1 LDESGCKI
9 SAEILLH
16 SLFKEITAEY
26 DSGSKSFNRR
36 IEMDIFG
43 GFKKDIEDGIK
54 QGVDAV
60 KSTATM
66 VKEKAEELTEK
77 GKTQYHL
84 YELKNKGQKQR
95 ALLGEKLRE
104 LVKTK
109 KMKVANEE
117 LKKLL
122 SAIDKTDEAI
132 TKLEGKASVSSPQKP
147 AAKVVKP
154 TAKKATVKKATPKS
168 KPAKAKT
175 SN

>member
-1 LDESGCKI
+1 
-9 SAEILLH
+9 
-16 SLFKEITAEY
+16 
-26 DSGSKSFNRR
+26 
-36 IEMDIFG
+36 MDIFG

-60 KSTATM
+60 RSTATM

-77 GKTQYHL
+77 GKTQYRL

-95 ALLGEKLRE
+95 ATLGEKFRE

-117 LKKLL
+117 LSKLL

-132 TKLEGKASVSSPQKP
+132 AKLEGKESAPSPRKP
-147 AAKVVKP
+147 AAKVIKP
-154 TAKKATVKKATPKS
+154 KTQKAAVKKAAPKPIS
-168 KPAKAKT
+168 TKAKT
-175 SN
+175 KRAN

>member
-1 LDESGCKI
+1 
-9 SAEILLH
+9 
-16 SLFKEITAEY
+16 
-26 DSGSKSFNRR
+26 
-36 IEMDIFG
+36 MDILG
-43 GFKKDIEDGIK
+43 GLKKDIEDGIK

-77 GKTQYHL
+77 GKTQYRL

-95 ALLGEKLRE
+95 AALGEKLRE

-109 KMKVANEE
+109 KMKVTNEE
-117 LKKLL
+117 LKKLV

-132 TKLEGKASVSSPQKP
+132 TKLEGKEAAPSPKKP
-147 AAKVVKP
+147 AAKVIKP
-154 TAKKATVKKATPKS
+154 TTKKATVKKAAPKS
-168 KPAKAKT
+168 KSAKAKT

>member
-1 LDESGCKI
+1 
-9 SAEILLH
+9 
-16 SLFKEITAEY
+16 
-26 DSGSKSFNRR
+26 
-36 IEMDIFG
+36 MDILG
-43 GFKKDIEDGIK
+43 GLKKDIEDGIK

-77 GKTQYHL
+77 GKTQYRL

-95 ALLGEKLRE
+95 AALGEKLRE

-109 KMKVANEE
+109 KMKVTNEE
-117 LKKLL
+117 LKKLV

-132 TKLEGKASVSSPQKP
+132 TKLEGKAAPSPKKP
-147 AAKVVKP
+147 AAKVIKP
-154 TAKKATVKKATPKS
+154 TTKKATVKRAAPKS
-168 KPAKAKT
+168 KSAKAKT

>member
-1 LDESGCKI
+1 
-9 SAEILLH
+9 
-16 SLFKEITAEY
+16 
-26 DSGSKSFNRR
+26 
-36 IEMDIFG
+36 MDIFG

-95 ALLGEKLRE
+95 AALGEKLRE

-122 SAIDKTDEAI
+122 AAIDKTDEAI
-132 TKLEGKASVSSPQKP
+132 TKLEGKASVSSPKKP
-147 AAKVVKP
+147 AAKVIKP
-154 TAKKATVKKATPKS
+154 TAKKPIVKKATVKKAAPKS

>member
-1 LDESGCKI
+1 
-9 SAEILLH
+9 
-16 SLFKEITAEY
+16 
-26 DSGSKSFNRR
+26 
-36 IEMDIFG
+36 MDIFG

-77 GKTQYHL
+77 GKTQYRL

-95 ALLGEKLRE
+95 AALGEKLRE

-132 TKLEGKASVSSPQKP
+132 TKLEGKESAQSPKKT
-147 AAKVVKP
+147 AAKVIKP
-154 TAKKATVKKATPKS
+154 TTKKATVKKAEPKS
-168 KPAKAKT
+168 KSAKAKT

>member
-1 LDESGCKI
+1 
-9 SAEILLH
+9 
-16 SLFKEITAEY
+16 
-26 DSGSKSFNRR
+26 
-36 IEMDIFG
+36 MDIFG

-77 GKTQYHL
+77 GKTQYRL

-95 ALLGEKLRE
+95 AALGEKVRE

-109 KMKVANEE
+109 KMKVADEE
-117 LKKLL
+117 LNKLL

-132 TKLEGKASVSSPQKP
+132 AKLEGKEAVASPRKP
-147 AAKVVKP
+147 AP
-154 TAKKATVKKATPKS
+154 KKINPKQQKASVKKAAPKAMS
-168 KPAKAKT
+168 AKAKT
-175 SN
+175 KTKTSH

>member
-1 LDESGCKI
+1 
-9 SAEILLH
+9 
-16 SLFKEITAEY
+16 
-26 DSGSKSFNRR
+26 
-36 IEMDIFG
+36 MDILNG
-43 GFKKDIEDGIK
+43 LKKDIEDGIK

-95 ALLGEKLRE
+95 VTLGDKFRE

-109 KMKVANEE
+109 KVKVSNEE

-132 TKLEGKASVSSPQKP
+132 AKLEGKESAPSPRKLAARVIKTKTQK
-147 AAKVVKP
+147 AG
-154 TAKKATVKKATPKS
+154 VKKVAPKS
-168 KPAKAKT
+168 MSAKAKT